1 VYSEG
6 YFKKSFSAPV
16 TSSIE
21 ELDFAPGAPVHN
33 LTPDTLGV
41 LGAVSRF
48 TPVTITDVDAAG
60 TSFHLKSPGQQDQQL
75 FNTLRTNWSQ
85 IIRNNALSFALIY
98 RVTGQDS
105 GVWLYRLEGTNYT
118 AGCHQI

>member
-1 VYSEG
+1 VYTELHG
-6 YFKKSFSAPV
+6 KKVFSGPV
-16 TSSIE
+16 TSSKE
-21 ELDFAPGAPVHN
+21 ELDFAPGTPLSN

-41 LGAVSRF
+41 LGAISRF
-48 TPVTITDVDAAG
+48 TPVTITDVDPAS

-75 FNTLRTNWSQ
+75 FNTLRTNWAQ
-85 IIRNNALSFALIY
+85 IIGYRALTFALIY
-98 RVTGQDS
+98 RVTGEDS